1 MCTFRFQVQVLEK
14 WSRLKSATASTLST
28 KVFCSASWSMRL
40 RNRRRFL
47 ALRQNKCWYQSQKSR
62 TKPVSFFSDVD
73 LFGKL
78 YIIFWQNKVCWSLER
93 FLFWR
98 NLHFCFQ
105 PSRFGNGAILNFW
118 LALSKTFTL
127 NFFSLPLAVE
137 SQLQFQRLHF
147 FHKDSNGRTNDV
159 INGIESC
166 EKQLFLLS
174 LIRNFVAHEN
184 EVQVTK
190 MTLFSRLNSKS
201 RNGKEEDFY
210 FF

>member
-1 MCTFRFQVQVLEK
+1 MENFRSTEILSIKMCKFRFQVQVLEK

-28 KVFCSASWSMRL
+28 KVFCSASWSLRL

-47 ALRQNKCWYQSQKSR
+47 ALRQNKCWYQSRKSR
-62 TKPVSFFSDVD
+62 TKPVSFFSGVD

-78 YIIFWQNKVCWSLER
+78 YIIFWQNQVCWSLER

-105 PSRFGNGAILNFW
+105 PSRFGNRAILNFW

-127 NFFSLPLAVE
+127 NFFLYRWQWKVSCN
-137 SQLQFQRLHF
+137 FNGYTF

-166 EKQLFLLS
+166 EKQLFLS
-174 LIRNFVAHEN
+174 PWF
-184 EVQVTK
+184 
-190 MTLFSRLNSKS
+190 
-201 RNGKEEDFY
+201 
-210 FF
+210 